1 MLVCYCVCIGL
12 MIVYWVICVRYNKRR
27 SLIEAEPIDGEDL
40 SDSFQD
46 MTDWKQKDFKY
57 TL

>member
-12 MIVYWVICVRYNKRR
+12 MIVYWAICARHNTK
-27 SLIEAEPIDGEDL
+27 LLTEAEPIDGERFP
-40 SDSFQD
+40 DSFQD